1 MQKDI
6 LQEEQSGKEN
16 NKIKI
21 MNWEYKGLKERV
33 EENQRKIKQRLKEID
48 NKDVMHLE
56 EKAEQWGKTLV
67 DTNFLNNLKDFNF
80 WKEWKNK

>member
-1 MQKDI
+1 
-6 LQEEQSGKEN
+6 
-16 NKIKI
+16 

-48 NKDVMHLE
+48 NKDVMNLE
-56 EKAEQWGKTLV
+56 EKAEQWGKTLI
-67 DTNFLNNLKDFNF
+67 DKDLLDNLKDFNF